1 MKGIY
6 KFTNKITKQ
15 SYIGQS
21 INLEERYKTHKNQ
34 HKNLNHHNA
43 NSNFYKALR
52 EYGFDNFTYEILE
65 QNNSFTRED
74 LDKLEIYYI
83 DQYDSFVNGYNMNK
97 GGNFTSSIKTLTD
110 KDVIIIKDRLQNS
123 NESASNIAKE
133 FNVAESTI
141 SAINHGKM
149 WVDIGNYNYPI
160 RKIDK
165 GIGSRGQLNSHAKVT
180 DEMVISIR
188 KLFVNHSLPEIYELY
203 KDILSFSGLKKIVY
217 GVTFTHLPIYKK
229 RERKWIN
236 C

>member
-1 MKGIY
+1 
-6 KFTNKITKQ
+6 
-15 SYIGQS
+15 
-21 INLEERYKTHKNQ
+21 
-34 HKNLNHHNA
+34 
-43 NSNFYKALR
+43 
-52 EYGFDNFTYEILE
+52 
-65 QNNSFTRED
+65 
-74 LDKLEIYYI
+74 
-83 DQYDSFVNGYNMNK
+83 MNK

-110 KDVIIIKDRLQNS
+110 KDVIIIKDKLQNS

-141 SAINHGKM
+141 SAINHGKI
-149 WVDIGNYNYPI
+149 WVDIGNYDYPI
-160 RKIDK
+160 RNVDK

-180 DEMVISIR
+180 DEMVINIR